1 MASVDVAYDKF
12 HFRHDPKW
20 TGRLGPQDGGGVM
33 LCVACVIEMMESKE
47 ISSVRKC
54 VALSGI
60 SGALICS
67 PGALGAL
74 LQQDHRVCLHFTA
87 SLLGML
93 RTMKDPAALDQVIQ
107 VLVQL
112 LLELKSDRYVQ
123 HILEDIQTQLCDHQ
137 CGRSLL
143 PTFTFLGK
151 MVEALPDLA
160 VLLLAQ
166 YVPFLEGLCSA
177 LLHPDPGLKASL
189 FYLWHVLLG
198 GTSPAA
204 MAPALTPPPA
214 LLDRLCSTLLQTLTD
229 ACTPELTLNCLGL
242 LKQLVQSRESVS
254 CLMNSQAAPPGPGF
268 EQNLSSSRDTQDPET
283 EPSPEHR
290 LLPLILKKLLLS
302 GDELLQVASAQCM
315 VAVLV
320 HSPSQYCA
328 PFILAD
334 LPEFLFERVS
344 STRSEVLLWSL
355 YNCLLLL
362 CKDPLFYSHCHSVYG
377 IEALVR
383 SLKEALRL
391 TNLEV
396 QTQGLLLLTEILD
409 RQPGGMRLFPSGP
422 GFEAVCEAVVSGVSS
437 PCLLVARQAA
447 SAGSSL
453 LRLHH
458 QSSPVQFRSIE
469 KLIEAVSDRCT
480 DLPVA
485 CQPRSTWS
493 VKSGDPSSRASWS
506 GAFLLQALM
515 CVQAACRLAE
525 QCVSDPLL
533 KENVFM
539 APTNQNAAGD
549 SLQSMC
555 VCLLRYCDTVCIP
568 TVTRVC
574 ERAPNIQMLQ
584 SFYLILSSQF
594 TLLTPAMSPIM
605 HLFASKL
612 ASSGFYRLAL
622 EHKALLCV
630 GNRNPALE
638 ESCCG
643 FILKL
648 SMCLLSQSVQASRH
662 TDLEELEAVLL
673 RGLPRLCCR
682 VSEWPLLL
690 AEAPDHP
697 DTTGA
702 WAPQHCLLIILMLA
716 MEHGD
721 RLLPDPSVFSG
732 VLSLLRSLQEQ
743 GDRPLPHP
751 LLRCAL
757 YLLAAT
763 HNHGPPLDQALL
775 SVVIKALPSCD
786 SFSSV
791 YTHHPP
797 LLRFIY
803 RYPELAQRL
812 GRRVLE
818 LWLTPQTTQPRPLAQ
833 TKQPPAQ
840 TLEPP
845 PTAGKVEE
853 GPGEEVMEVMEQ
865 QSDMETR
872 ELQSLMKD
880 QPAVVLTLLDM
891 VCTSEVLLAER
902 AVGVLEVLLRDR
914 GRCGEALSGLLRPAL
929 LQALQRASLEDQHMT
944 TTPSVDSL
952 PLVLRLLCVVQDAAS
967 SSDGDVDGLQFK
979 LLYRVSNLVGRVK
992 TTSSDSLLPALN
1004 YLYCNLTLCPTHLAD
1019 RAVSMLLSNTG
1030 LIEQLQTVISSSSSF
1045 SLSTSPRSALMCCSR
1060 LLLSSLVTL
1069 QHLHSSQVHKRIIW
1083 RLESPIQQLVFQKR
1097 NTDTLLLASSLRLLQ
1112 SLLEVD
1118 LRSSL
1123 VCVTTGPWLTGPRPL
1138 EASDSSLYPLGA
1150 RGARSLA
1157 TALYGLVLQKQD
1169 MLLRASVN
1177 CLRALLDF
1185 LQRHCPTTAQYV
1197 VQQPWNRLLVYSLL
1211 SSGERVLLHPA
1222 SLTLLSLLLQQG
1234 GRAIV
1239 GGAEVGQ
1246 VMKVLEGQ
1254 SFMELGQEAEHTLHL
1269 LLTQVHTHLH
1279 VCTVLLAVVL
1289 VARAFGSDPSRSPP
1303 HKHDNNLEIYKRLF
1317 ETKRKEQLNALK
1329 NLVELSDVNQ
1339 QYKIIDIMLKG
1350 LFKVLEDSKAV
1361 LVAANMQPED
1371 PFPLDDKI
1379 KEAYSH
1385 IVENTAFFGDVA
1397 LRFPR
1402 IVHHYYDR
1410 NADWSGLLRWGL
1422 RFCNHTGVFTGGT
1435 HQHVLTLMSQELGIT
1450 EKTPDF
1456 INPYRTER
1464 DNVLHTAEAFQRLLR
1479 EEEKRRR
1486 KEEKRKEMR
1495 KGPRI
1500 SRSEL

>member
-1 MASVDVAYDKF
+1 MASVDVVYDKF

-20 TGRLGPQDGGGVM
+20 TGRLGPQDGGGVL

-60 SGALICS
+60 SGALLCS

-93 RTMKDPAALDQVIQ
+93 RSMKDPAALEQVIQ

-112 LLELKSDRYVQ
+112 LLELKSDRYVH
-123 HILEDIQTQLCDHQ
+123 HILEDIQTQLCDHR
-137 CGRSLL
+137 CGQSLL

-204 MAPALTPPPA
+204 MAAALSPPPA
-214 LLDRLCSTLLQTLTD
+214 LRDRLCSTLLQTLAD

-242 LKQLVQSRESVS
+242 LKQLVQSREAVS
-254 CLMNSQAAPPGPGF
+254 CLMNSQAAPPRP
-268 EQNLSSSRDTQDPET
+268 EQNLSNTRDNQDPET
-283 EPSPEHR
+283 EPSPEQR

-302 GDELLQVASAQCM
+302 GDELLQVASAHCM

-320 HSPSQYCA
+320 HSPSQYCP

-396 QTQGLLLLTEILD
+396 QTHGLLLLTEILD
-409 RQPGGMRLFPSGP
+409 RQPEGVRLFPSGP
-422 GFEAVCEAVVSGVSS
+422 GFEAVCEAVVSGVSAT
-437 PCLLVARQAA
+437 CLLVARQAA

-458 QSSPVQFRSIE
+458 QSRPVQFRSIE
-469 KLIEAVSDRCT
+469 KLIKAVSNRCT
-480 DLPVA
+480 DLPLDSH
-485 CQPRSTWS
+485 PRSAWS
-493 VKSGDPSSRASWS
+493 VKSGDPSSRVSRS
-506 GAFLLQALM
+506 GAFLLQALI
-515 CVQAACRLAE
+515 CIQAACRLAE

-555 VCLLRYCDTVCIP
+555 VCLLHCCDTVCIP

-574 ERAPNIQMLQ
+574 ERAPNVQMLQ
-584 SFYLILSSQF
+584 SFYLILSSLF
-594 TLLTPAMSPIM
+594 TLLTPAMSPVM
-605 HLFASKL
+605 NLFASKL

-648 SMCLLSQSVQASRH
+648 SMCLLSQSIQASRH
-662 TDLEELEAVLL
+662 NDLEELEAVLL

-697 DTTGA
+697 DTTGP
-702 WAPQHCLLIILMLA
+702 WAPQHCLLVILTLA

-732 VLSLLRSLQEQ
+732 VLSLLRSIQER
-743 GDRPLPHP
+743 GDRPMPHP

-763 HNHGPPLDQALL
+763 HNNSPPLDQALL
-775 SVVIKALPSCD
+775 GVVIKALPSCD
-786 SFSSV
+786 CLPSV

-797 LLRFIY
+797 LLHFIY

-812 GRRVLE
+812 GRGVLE
-818 LWLTPQTTQPRPLAQ
+818 LWLSPQTTPPRPLSQ
-833 TKQPPAQ
+833 TP
-840 TLEPP
+840 EPP
-845 PTAGKVEE
+845 LTGGQVEE

-865 QSDMETR
+865 QPDMETR
-872 ELQSLMKD
+872 ELQSLMTD
-880 QPAVVLTLLDM
+880 RPAAVLTLLDM

-929 LQALQRASLEDQHMT
+929 LQALQRASMEDQHRT
-944 TTPSVDSL
+944 TTTSVVSL

-967 SSDGDVDGLQFK
+967 FSDGDVDGLQFK

-1004 YLYCNLTLCPTHLAD
+1004 YLYCNLSLCPTHLAD

-1030 LIEQLQTVISSSSSF
+1030 LIEQIQTVISSSSSS
-1045 SLSTSPRSALMCCSR
+1045 SLSTSPCSALVCCSR

-1069 QHLHSSQVHKRIIW
+1069 QHLHSSQIRKACETLIHLSHTITHIVLH
-1083 RLESPIQQLVFQKR
+1083 S
-1097 NTDTLLLASSLRLLQ
+1097 NTTPHRHFGTIA
-1112 SLLEVD
+1112 
-1118 LRSSL
+1118 
-1123 VCVTTGPWLTGPRPL
+1123 P
-1138 EASDSSLYPLGA
+1138 
-1150 RGARSLA
+1150 ARSLA

-1169 MLLRASVN
+1169 VLLRASVN

-1185 LQRHCPTTAQYV
+1185 LQRRSPITAQYV

-1222 SLTLLSLLLQQG
+1222 SLALLSLLLQQG
-1234 GRAIV
+1234 GGAIV

-1254 SFMELGQEAEHTLHL
+1254 SVMELGQEAEHTLHL
-1269 LLTQVHTHLH
+1269 LLIQLQNSVGLSLTEELRERVRTMSMSLAERGPHTPK
-1279 VCTVLLAVVL
+1279 
-1289 VARAFGSDPSRSPP
+1289 GPSASILRVGDVS
-1303 HKHDNNLEIYKRLF
+1303 IC
-1317 ETKRKEQLNALK
+1317 
-1329 NLVELSDVNQ
+1329 LSDFNMTTVSGQ
-1339 QYKIIDIMLKG
+1339 R
-1350 LFKVLEDSKAV
+1350 SK
-1361 LVAANMQPED
+1361 N
-1371 PFPLDDKI
+1371 
-1379 KEAYSH
+1379 S
-1385 IVENTAFFGDVA
+1385 
-1397 LRFPR
+1397 
-1402 IVHHYYDR
+1402 
-1410 NADWSGLLRWGL
+1410 
-1422 RFCNHTGVFTGGT
+1422 
-1435 HQHVLTLMSQELGIT
+1435 
-1450 EKTPDF
+1450 
-1456 INPYRTER
+1456 
-1464 DNVLHTAEAFQRLLR
+1464 
-1479 EEEKRRR
+1479 
-1486 KEEKRKEMR
+1486 
-1495 KGPRI
+1495 
-1500 SRSEL
+1500 

>member
-1 MASVDVAYDKF
+1 MASVDVVYDKF

-20 TGRLGPQDGGGVM
+20 TGRLGPQDGGGVL

-93 RTMKDPAALDQVIQ
+93 RTMKDPAALEQVIQ

-112 LLELKSDRYVQ
+112 LLELKSDRYVH
-123 HILEDIQTQLCDHQ
+123 HILEDIQTQLCDHR
-137 CGRSLL
+137 CGQSLL

-204 MAPALTPPPA
+204 MAAALSPPPA
-214 LLDRLCSTLLQTLTD
+214 LRDRLCSTLLQTLAD

-242 LKQLVQSRESVS
+242 LKQLVQSREAVS
-254 CLMNSQAAPPGPGF
+254 CLMNSQAAPPRP
-268 EQNLSSSRDTQDPET
+268 EQNLSNTRDNQDPET
-283 EPSPEHR
+283 EPSPEQR
-290 LLPLILKKLLLS
+290 LLPLILKKEAAAEW
-302 GDELLQVASAQCM
+302 DELLQVASAHCM

-320 HSPSQYCA
+320 HSPSQYSP

-334 LPEFLFERVS
+334 LAEFLFERVS

-396 QTQGLLLLTEILD
+396 QTDGLLLLTEILD
-409 RQPGGMRLFPSGP
+409 RQPEGVRLFPSGP
-422 GFEAVCEAVVSGVSS
+422 GFEAVCEAVVSGVSA

-453 LRLHH
+453 LRLPH
-458 QSSPVQFRSIE
+458 QSRPVQFRSIE
-469 KLIEAVSDRCT
+469 KLIKAVSNRCT
-480 DLPVA
+480 DLPLDSH
-485 CQPRSTWS
+485 PRSAWS
-493 VKSGDPSSRASWS
+493 VKSGDPSSQVSRS
-506 GAFLLQALM
+506 GAFLLQALI
-515 CVQAACRLAE
+515 CIQAACRLAE

-555 VCLLRYCDTVCIP
+555 VCLLHCCDTVCIP

-574 ERAPNIQMLQ
+574 ERAPNVQMLQ

-594 TLLTPAMSPIM
+594 TLFTPAMSPVM
-605 HLFASKL
+605 NLFASKL

-648 SMCLLSQSVQASRH
+648 SMCLLSQSIQASRH
-662 TDLEELEAVLL
+662 NDLEELEAVLL

-697 DTTGA
+697 DTTGP
-702 WAPQHCLLIILMLA
+702 WAPQHCLLVILTQA

-732 VLSLLRSLQEQ
+732 VLSLLRSIQER
-743 GDRPLPHP
+743 GDRPMPHP

-763 HNHGPPLDQALL
+763 HNNSPPLDQALL
-775 SVVIKALPSCD
+775 GVVIKALPSCD
-786 SFSSV
+786 SLPAV

-797 LLRFIY
+797 LLHFIY

-812 GRRVLE
+812 GRGVLE
-818 LWLTPQTTQPRPLAQ
+818 LWLSPQTTPPRPLSQTTEPLAQ
-833 TKQPPAQ
+833 TP
-840 TLEPP
+840 EPP
-845 PTAGKVEE
+845 LTGGQVEE

-865 QSDMETR
+865 QPDMETR
-872 ELQSLMKD
+872 ELQSLMTER
-880 QPAVVLTLLDM
+880 PAAVLSLLDM
-891 VCTSEVLLAER
+891 VCTGEVLLAER

-914 GRCGEALSGLLRPAL
+914 GLCGEALSGLLRPAL
-929 LQALQRASLEDQHMT
+929 LQALQRASMEDQHRT
-944 TTPSVDSL
+944 TTTSVVSL

-967 SSDGDVDGLQFK
+967 FSDGDVDGLQFK

-1004 YLYCNLTLCPTHLAD
+1004 YLYCNLSLCPTHLAD

-1030 LIEQLQTVISSSSSF
+1030 LIEQIQTVISSSSS
-1045 SLSTSPRSALMCCSR
+1045 SLSTSPCSALVCCSR

-1118 LRSSL
+1118 LRSPL
-1123 VCVTTGPWLTGPRPL
+1123 VCVTTGTWLTGPRPL
-1138 EASDSSLYPLGA
+1138 EASDSCLYPLGA

-1169 MLLRASVN
+1169 VLLRASVN

-1185 LQRHCPTTAQYV
+1185 LQRRSPTTAQYV

-1222 SLTLLSLLLQQG
+1222 SLALLSLLLQQG
-1234 GRAIV
+1234 GGAIV
-1239 GGAEVGQ
+1239 GEAEVGQ

-1254 SFMELGQEAEHTLHL
+1254 SVMELGQEAEHTLHL
-1269 LLTQVHTHLH
+1269 LLIQLQNSVGLSLTEELRERVRTMSMSLAERGPHTPK
-1279 VCTVLLAVVL
+1279 
-1289 VARAFGSDPSRSPP
+1289 GPSASILRVGDVS
-1303 HKHDNNLEIYKRLF
+1303 IC
-1317 ETKRKEQLNALK
+1317 
-1329 NLVELSDVNQ
+1329 LSDFNMTTVSGQ
-1339 QYKIIDIMLKG
+1339 R
-1350 LFKVLEDSKAV
+1350 SK
-1361 LVAANMQPED
+1361 N
-1371 PFPLDDKI
+1371 
-1379 KEAYSH
+1379 S
-1385 IVENTAFFGDVA
+1385 
-1397 LRFPR
+1397 
-1402 IVHHYYDR
+1402 
-1410 NADWSGLLRWGL
+1410 
-1422 RFCNHTGVFTGGT
+1422 
-1435 HQHVLTLMSQELGIT
+1435 
-1450 EKTPDF
+1450 
-1456 INPYRTER
+1456 
-1464 DNVLHTAEAFQRLLR
+1464 
-1479 EEEKRRR
+1479 
-1486 KEEKRKEMR
+1486 
-1495 KGPRI
+1495 
-1500 SRSEL
+1500 